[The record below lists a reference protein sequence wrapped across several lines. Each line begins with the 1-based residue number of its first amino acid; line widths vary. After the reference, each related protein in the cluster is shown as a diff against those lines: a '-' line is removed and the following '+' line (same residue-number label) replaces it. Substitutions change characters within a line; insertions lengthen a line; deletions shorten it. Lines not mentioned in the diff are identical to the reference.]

1 MDKNR
6 IDARLPLGDVEIWD
20 IFNDSPMA
28 HPFHIHDT
36 QFRILDRGGKPPH
49 ANELGLK
56 DTVLINSRER
66 VRVITRFENYADARS
81 PYMFHCHILEHED
94 AGMMGQFVVVT

>member
-1 MDKNR
+1 M
-6 IDARLPLGDVEIWD
+6 PLGDVEIWD

-36 QFRILDRGGKPPH
+36 QFRILDRGGKPPP

-66 VRVITRFENYADARS
+66 VRVITQFENYSDARS

-94 AGMMGQFVVVT
+94 AGMMGQFVVVA